1 MKKTIGMKKIMYMN
15 KILAVLLLVGGTAQA
30 VPFADG
36 DAQTGKNLFDQ
47 TKCNSCHIGKMGGDG
62 SAIFTRPNRIV
73 NNPQQMVDRMVACSG
88 AIGMT
93 LTPQNKQ
100 DLGAYLNQT
109 YYKFK

>member
-1 MKKTIGMKKIMYMN
+1 MKEIVGMKKKMYIN

-36 DAQTGKNLFDQ
+36 DAQSGKKLFDQ

-73 NNPQQMVDRMVACSG
+73 NNPQQMVDRMIACGG

-93 LTPQNKQ
+93 LTQQNKQ